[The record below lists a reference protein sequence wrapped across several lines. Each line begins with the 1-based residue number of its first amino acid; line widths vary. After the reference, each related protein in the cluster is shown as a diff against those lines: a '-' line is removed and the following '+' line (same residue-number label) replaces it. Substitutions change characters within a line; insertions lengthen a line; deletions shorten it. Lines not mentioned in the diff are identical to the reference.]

1 MAEDKK
7 YVTLTEANF
16 KSEVLESDK
25 PVLVDFWAGW
35 CGPCRIIA
43 PTIEELAAEFE
54 GKAKIGK
61 VDVDEQQKLA
71 EQFGVRSIPTLLLF
85 EKGEVVRRFVG
96 LTSRKDLAAALDRVL
111 G

>member
-16 KSEVLESDK
+16 KSEVLESDQ

-71 EQFGVRSIPTLLLF
+71 EQFGVRSIPTLLF
-85 EKGEVVRRFVG
+85 FNKGKVVEQVVG
-96 LTSRKDLAAALDRVL
+96 VASKPDLAEKLKNLQA
-111 G
+111 